1 MLHYGNAW
9 RLKAGPWTD
18 PLRLNVIWILLQK
31 MFDVQ
36 AVYERYRDTI
46 SVTWCLQHGKAV
58 WNAVFIQIYSYVC
71 LAICNTEMKFK
82 DGMEEVDCNWN

>member
-1 MLHYGNAW
+1 MAMHGGW
-9 RLKAGPWTD
+9 RQDPGLN